1 MIDTTFDQAKKIIT
15 KDLDNWNSNFWR
27 LRCREQVIIKSRN
40 PLKSLVGFLG
50 DFKAS
55 KGLSRLTDP

>member
-27 LRCREQVIIKSRN
+27 LRCREQVINILKHCLPQFGFHELTKRSLQENVSSR
-40 PLKSLVGFLG
+40 K
-50 DFKAS
+50 
-55 KGLSRLTDP
+55 

>member
-27 LRCREQVIIKSRN
+27 LRCREQVIAHFKNVKYLNIHYE
-40 PLKSLVGFLG
+40 LD
-50 DFKAS
+50 DFV
-55 KGLSRLTDP
+55 